1 MIYALIGVHTLPIPL
16 CPLVLRSGIPIPV
29 PTNMS
34 RLLPLSPGLSLVFRR
49 GNNSG
54 SILSGR
60 RRRPLT
66 PTLSTRAKAPRPKR
80 EMNALHVATALAQ
93 VQVSGE

>member
-1 MIYALIGVHTLPIPL
+1 M
-16 CPLVLRSGIPIPV
+16 PV

-34 RLLPLSPGLSLVFRR
+34 RLLPLSPRLSSVFRR

-66 PTLSTRAKAPRPKR
+66 LALSTRAKALRPKR
-80 EMNALHVATALAQ
+80 EMNELHVATALAQ
-93 VQVSGE
+93 VQVSEE